1 MSSKLIWI
9 DYTDRYGEEQLSHSL
24 LEQTALA
31 PEFIKEAWKK
41 ARQSVGHLKSFLSEG
56 IEEIHITGCGDSY
69 YAASSLEFAF
79 TVWAKTLTRVGPAL
93 TVGRYRI
100 PEIGE
105 QKRRTLVIGISASG
119 EIARTIEAI
128 EIAKSLGALT
138 MGFTSD
144 PESSLATTADAFLSL
159 PTPDL
164 PHGPGLIS
172 YLGSL
177 LMGYAICSLLTS
189 DQSSEH
195 ISRSIEGVPVE
206 LERWMSEEQSR
217 GRSFAKKIA
226 GRENIV
232 FLGSGPGR
240 GSSMFSAAKI
250 VESAGVS
257 AWGQD
262 VEEWAHIEYFSEP
275 TTMPTWLLSA
285 EGRSIGRER
294 EIETAA
300 RAIGRQLLV
309 SRWSGWQGLDP
320 RTREAISPLLLWAGP
335 VAYAAE
341 LARIL
346 GEEPFRGFG
355 GGRSHAEGGGASKI
369 RSSERASSV
378 KITEW

>member
-1 MSSKLIWI
+1 MSSKLIWV

-24 LEQTALA
+24 LEQTSLA
-31 PEFIKEAWKK
+31 PKFIEESWKIT
-41 ARQSVGHLKSFLSEG
+41 RQSVGHLKSFLSEG

-69 YAASSLEFAF
+69 YAAISLEFAF
-79 TVWAKTLTRVGPAL
+79 TVWTKRLTRVGPAL

-100 PEIGE
+100 PEIGQ

-119 EIARTIEAI
+119 EIARTLEAI
-128 EIAKSLGALT
+128 EIAKGLGALT
-138 MGFTSD
+138 MGLTSN
-144 PESSLATTADAFLSL
+144 PESSLATTADAFLFL

-189 DQSSEH
+189 DQRSKQISS
-195 ISRSIEGVPVE
+195 SIERVPRE
-206 LERWMSEEQSR
+206 LERWISEEQSR
-217 GRSFAKKIA
+217 GWSFAKEIVD
-226 GRENIV
+226 RENIV

-250 VESAGVS
+250 VESAGVN

-275 TTMPTWLLSA
+275 ATMPTWLLSA
-285 EGRSIGRER
+285 EGRSIGRET
-294 EIETAA
+294 EIESAA
-300 RAIGRQLLV
+300 RAIGRQLVV
-309 SRWSGWQGLDP
+309 SRWSGWQGLDL

-341 LARIL
+341 LARLL

-369 RSSERASSV
+369 RSSERVTSAQIS
-378 KITEW
+378 EW

>member
-1 MSSKLIWI
+1 
-9 DYTDRYGEEQLSHSL
+9 
-24 LEQTALA
+24 
-31 PEFIKEAWKK
+31 
-41 ARQSVGHLKSFLSEG
+41 
-56 IEEIHITGCGDSY
+56 
-69 YAASSLEFAF
+69 
-79 TVWAKTLTRVGPAL
+79 
-93 TVGRYRI
+93 
-100 PEIGE
+100 
-105 QKRRTLVIGISASG
+105 
-119 EIARTIEAI
+119 
-128 EIAKSLGALT
+128 
-138 MGFTSD
+138 
-144 PESSLATTADAFLSL
+144 
-159 PTPDL
+159 
-164 PHGPGLIS
+164 
-172 YLGSL
+172 
-177 LMGYAICSLLTS
+177 
-189 DQSSEH
+189 
-195 ISRSIEGVPVE
+195 
-206 LERWMSEEQSR
+206 
-217 GRSFAKKIA
+217 
-226 GRENIV
+226 
-232 FLGSGPGR
+232 
-240 GSSMFSAAKI
+240 MFSAAKI
-250 VESAGVS
+250 VESAGVN

-378 KITEW
+378 KIAEW